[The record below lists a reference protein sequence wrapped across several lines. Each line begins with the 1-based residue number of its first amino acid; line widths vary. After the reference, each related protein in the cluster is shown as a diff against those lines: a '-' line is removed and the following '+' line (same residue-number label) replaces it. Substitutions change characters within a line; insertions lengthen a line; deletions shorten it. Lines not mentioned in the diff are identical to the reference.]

1 MKKLTVFSVAALL
14 VLSLSFAATATWTM
28 PTVTGEA
35 HFAWV
40 LSPMA
45 TPSDGSLDN
54 TGTASLDYSI
64 SVNATTSGF
73 AVYGNGYG
81 LVWWKPIDLLKLT
94 FGEAS
99 FSGLED
105 PLATAANGYSTPYK
119 TVNVLGVTTEVSQ
132 NMFTAYVGASSTA
145 DGTAVKLTVPFGLVV
160 NPVDGVSFATL
171 SDNAMNFA
179 SNGDVEFALDLNKL
193 ASFDAAVKGV
203 YRLADKSYQV
213 YTTAAFGPVSEALTV
228 TGSPLDLSSTTS
240 ASFGPANVSLTVSP
254 LASPLSYSADVN
266 ATLGSLYAEVCYA
279 SSGSLSANGSYT
291 MGDLKVGGSAEL
303 MGDKSAD
310 AYVTKTL
317 DSGATLTLDAAY
329 NAGLTLTLK
338 ADAYF

>member
-1 MKKLTVFSVAALL
+1 MKKLAVLLVAAL

-40 LSPMA
+40 LSPLG
-45 TPSDGSLDN
+45 TPSDASADN
-54 TGTASLDYSI
+54 TGSASLDYSI
-64 SVNATTSGF
+64 SVNGKTSGF

-105 PLATAANGYSTPYK
+105 PIATAANGYSTPYK
-119 TVNVLGVTTEVSQ
+119 SVSVLGVTTEVSQ
-132 NMFTAYVGASSTA
+132 DMFTAYVGATSSDAST
-145 DGTAVKLTVPFGLVV
+145 VEVPFGLVV

-171 SDNAMNFA
+171 SDNALAFA

-213 YTTAAFGPVSEALTV
+213 YTTAAFGPVSEAVTV

-240 ASFGPANVSLTVSP
+240 ASFGPANVSVTVSP
-254 LASPLSYSADVN
+254 LASPISYSADVN
-266 ATLGSLYAEVCYA
+266 ATLGSLYADVAYA
-279 SSGSLSANGSYT
+279 SDGTLSANGSYT
-291 MGDLKVGGSAEL
+291 MGDLKVGGSAVL
-303 MGDKSAD
+303 TGDKSAD
-310 AYVTKTL
+310 AYLTKTL